1 MKRSVFRSLLIITF
15 FANVLLASSVCSA
28 AEPKTLEE
36 KLLETVPARL
46 IGPANMSGRISAV
59 AVHPQKPSTLYVGAA
74 SGGVWKT
81 VNNGAS
87 WKPLFD
93 DQPVSSIGDV
103 ALAPSNPDIV
113 WVGTGEANAR
123 NSVSWGNGVYKSIDG
138 GKTWTNMG
146 LRDSRHIGRI
156 VIHPT
161 NPDVVFVAALG
172 HIWGPNRDR
181 GVFKTQDGGLTW
193 ECVLFLDE
201 STGCIDLAMNPQEP
215 DMLYTSAFQVRR
227 DHFAGGNPAVQ
238 FGPKAG
244 LYKTIDGGKT
254 WERLTK
260 GLPES
265 AIGRCG
271 LSICAKNPKVLLA
284 IVPTDKTS
292 LEREKEFGQPAKSAG
307 SIETGG
313 VFRTEDAGASWKKM
327 NDLCPR
333 SFYFGQIRVD
343 PGDENRVYVLGV
355 TLHVS
360 TDGGQTF
367 KSQKEIG
374 VHDDF
379 HALWIDPQDSDHMVI
394 GTDGGLYLTY
404 DRGKVWEAIKNLP
417 LGQFY
422 GIAVDMRRPYRV
434 YGGLQDNGTW
444 GGPSATHNAEGI
456 TAADWVKIM
465 SADGFHCQVD
475 PSDQDTVYALA
486 QYGALRRINVH
497 LGTSVDIR
505 PRSATGASEFR
516 FNWSSPI
523 LVSPHSPHSLYF
535 GGNHVFRSSDR
546 GDHWEVLS
554 KDLTK
559 GAPGP
564 NAEMGHTI
572 TALAESP
579 LTAGLLFAGT
589 DDGQVFIYRQESGE
603 WIDIGKNLIGVPLDR
618 WITAIECSRFAE
630 GTVYLTVDRHRE
642 DDCKA
647 YIYKTVD
654 YGATWQSIASNLPA
668 NGPVKVIREDP
679 RQKQLLYA
687 GTEFGAFVILN
698 QGAGWRRLAAGLP
711 TVAVDD
717 LVIHS
722 RDRELVV
729 GTHGR
734 SLYVLDIAPLQEW
747 CARTLEQSL
756 VLFDVKP
763 AMLFDTRGSHAL
775 SGTKTLV
782 AQNPAFGATIRYFLS
797 DKSRSPVRLIIA
809 DSLGNKVASLDA
821 GNEPGFHQLIW
832 DLKPSKDSKIG
843 KDRTKIVP
851 GEYSVRLEAGPLS
864 AVKKLRVE
872 LEE

>member
-1 MKRSVFRSLLIITF
+1 MKRFVFRSLSISLFLTF
-15 FANVLLASSVCSA
+15 FFLAAAMGAA
-28 AEPKTLEE
+28 AEPKCLEE
-36 KLLETVPARL
+36 RLLETIPARS
-46 IGPANMSGRISAV
+46 IGPGNMSGRITAV
-59 AVHPQKPSTLYVGAA
+59 AVHPQKPSTLYIGAA

-93 DQPVSSIGDV
+93 DQPVASIGDI
-103 ALAPSNPDIV
+103 ALAPSNPDII

-123 NSVSWGNGVYKSIDG
+123 NSVSWGDGIYKSSNG
-138 GKTWTNMG
+138 GKSWGNMG
-146 LRDSRHIGRI
+146 LKDSRHIGR
-156 VIHPT
+156 VVVHPT
-161 NPDVVFVAALG
+161 NPDIVYVAALG
-172 HIWGPNRDR
+172 HLWGPNRER
-181 GVFKTQDGGLTW
+181 GVFKTIDGGQTW
-193 ECVLFLDE
+193 ECILFLDE
-201 STGCIDLAMNPQEP
+201 NTGCIDLAMDPQEP
-215 DMLYTSAFQVRR
+215 DILYAAASQIRR
-227 DHFAGGNPAVQ
+227 DRFSGGNPAVQ
-238 FGPKAG
+238 FGAKAG
-244 LYKTIDGGKT
+244 LYKTSNAGKT
-254 WERLTK
+254 WDRLTQ
-260 GLPES
+260 GLPENK
-265 AIGRCG
+265 IGRCG
-271 LSICAKNPKVLLA
+271 LSICAKNPKVLFA
-284 IVPTDKTS
+284 IIPTDKTS
-292 LEREKEFGQPAKSAG
+292 LVREKEFGQPAQSAG
-307 SIETGG
+307 IVETGG
-313 VFRTEDAGASWKKM
+313 VFRSDDAGASWKKV

-333 SFYFGQIRVD
+333 PFYFGQIRVD
-343 PGDENRVYVLGV
+343 PSDENRVYVLGV

-367 KSQKEIG
+367 KSQTETG

-379 HALWIDPQDSDHMVI
+379 HALRIDPQDSDHMVI

-422 GIAVDMRRPYRV
+422 GIAVDMHKPYRV

-444 GGPSATHNAEGI
+444 GGPSATHSPEGI

-475 PSDQDTVYALA
+475 PSDNDTVYAQA
-486 QYGALRRINVH
+486 QYGGLRRINVH
-497 LGTSVDIR
+497 MGTSVDIR
-505 PRSATGASEFR
+505 PRSAKGAPDFR

-523 LVSPHSPHSLYF
+523 LVSGHPPHSLYF

-589 DDGQVFIYRQESGE
+589 DDGQVFMYRQESGE
-603 WIDIGKNLIGVPLDR
+603 WVDIGKNLTGMPSNR
-618 WITAIECSRFAE
+618 WITGIECSHFAE
-630 GTVYLTVDRHRE
+630 GTVYLTIDRHRE

-647 YIYKTVD
+647 YVFKTVD
-654 YGATWQSIASNLPA
+654 FGATWQSMGGDLPT
-668 NGPVKVIREDP
+668 NGPVKAIREDP

-687 GTEFGAFVILN
+687 GTEFGAFVTLD
-698 QGAGWRRLAAGLP
+698 QGAHWRRVGAGLP

-717 LVIHS
+717 LVLHL
-722 RDRELVV
+722 RDRELIL

-734 SLYVLDIAPLQEW
+734 SLYVVDVGPLQDW
-747 CARTLEQSL
+747 CAKTTEQSL
-756 VLFDVKP
+756 VLFDVRP
-763 AMLFDTRGSHAL
+763 AMLFDTRGSHSL
-775 SGTKTLV
+775 SGTKTFV
-782 AQNPAFGATIRYFLS
+782 AKNPAFGATIRYFLS

-809 DSLGNKVASLDA
+809 DSLGNKVATLDA
-821 GNEPGFHQLIW
+821 ANEPGFHQLTW
-832 DLKPSKDSKIG
+832 DLQPSKDSKFG
-843 KDRTKIVP
+843 KDRTKVVP
-851 GEYSVRLEAGPLS
+851 GEYSIKLEAGPLS

-872 LEE
+872 VEE